1 MNKFLLTSGLLLATS
16 ITGFAQQLQGDLD
29 SWEDCTAYK
38 SASQGKKVVG
48 KQPQGWHSANIAQH
62 NAALFTD
69 ATFEVVKETDGK
81 DNNAARLFNIYAGVQ
96 NIGAPAPSYLTLGTP
111 WSYAKTSGTIFTG
124 IKIEESDGGTFGGKE
139 FSYKPDAISF
149 DYKRIPNEDGA
160 KEHVNTAEPA
170 TIVAYGWKGS
180 FSKFQNVGY
189 NGSAEEMVDRD
200 RYVLGKE
207 TDGVTKHDGAE
218 LIYKLEYQIEGEQTD
233 WKNIEIPFKY
243 DDTEST
249 PEKINVIFSSSDYFT
264 EDRNS
269 IGVGNSLYIDNVKL
283 IYYKDLIGLTYGD
296 ITLDK
301 AKIEQEMKEN
311 SVIDLSSEKY
321 ESGKLKG
328 ESNGHGATIE
338 ETSYDP
344 ETSRLTLTVKG
355 NDWSADNKNE
365 SVYYVQFKKPEPSDV
380 ADTYHKLVKV
390 DVSKLEMEG
399 PSVVSSINDVVVE
412 PSESNDG
419 TVDFIMNN
427 FAFGAMPVGAI
438 NLTGALLSYAEDGSI
453 NITTANEQDLSLLG
467 GFIQAKVSLNGNVAV
482 VNGKKELT
490 ATVNIKW
497 IASEG
502 VSLPITATIMD
513 IPFNNTNLKGKTL
526 KVTGSV
532 AADEAMAVI
541 PTDEDV
547 NVVDLTEAALTGEI
561 TSSAFAAK
569 NPNTLFYAAE
579 GATLTGDNVVKGS
592 ECENFVLNDGQSFN
606 APEGFTAKQITYK
619 RATVASTDEKDE
631 VYTFVLP
638 FTFTAD
644 KVNGTVYELAGVNDG
659 VLDFNSID
667 GNMELKAN
675 RPYLVVSSNGNQ
687 LLNTAA
693 FSGEV
698 LATDNLTNEV
708 NGGVAMVGAYEATP
722 ITSDGSTSWYGYN
735 ANGQFVKATSGTIN
749 PFRAAIK
756 STGIAPS
763 SYALKLD
770 GTVTGILNLENPNA
784 KVDVYT
790 IGGVCVRKNVP
801 AASALNGL
809 SRGVYIVGGQKVVK

>member
-1 MNKFLLTSGLLLATS
+1 MLGN
-16 ITGFAQQLQGDLD
+16 
-29 SWEDCTAYK
+29 
-38 SASQGKKVVG
+38 
-48 KQPQGWHSANIAQH
+48 
-62 NAALFTD
+62 D
-69 ATFEVVKETDGK
+69 ATFEVVKESTGK
-81 DNNAARLFNIYAGVQ
+81 DNSAARLFNIFAGLGT
-96 NIGAPAPSYLTLGTP
+96 IGAPAPSYLTLGTP
-111 WSYAKTSGTIFTG
+111 WSYAKTEGFLFN
-124 IKIEESDGGTFGGKE
+124 IKITESDGGTFGGKD

-149 DYKRIPNEDGA
+149 DYKRILNEDGA
-160 KEHVNTAEPA
+160 KEHVNTDEPA
-170 TIVAYGWKGS
+170 TVVAYGWKGS
-180 FSKFQNVGY
+180 FSKEQKVGY
-189 NGSAEEMVDRD
+189 NGSAETMVDRD

-207 TDGVTKHDGAE
+207 TDGVTKSADAE
-218 LIYKLEYQIEGEQTD
+218 LIYKLESKIEGEQKE
-233 WKNIEIPFKY
+233 WKNIEIPFEY
-243 DDTEST
+243 VTEST
-249 PEKINVIFSSSDYFT
+249 PAKINVIFSSADYFT
-264 EDRNS
+264 TDRNK
-269 IGVGNSLYIDNVKL
+269 IGVGNSLYVDNVKL

-301 AKIEQEMKEN
+301 AKIEQEMQEN
-311 SVIDLSSEKY
+311 GVIDLSSEKY

-344 ETSRLTLTVKG
+344 ATSRLTLTVKG
-355 NDWSADNKNE
+355 NDWSEDNKNE
-365 SVYYVQFKKPEPSDV
+365 SVYYVQFKPEPSAV
-380 ADTYHKLVKV
+380 AETYHKLVKV
-390 DVSKLEMEG
+390 DVSKLGMGE
-399 PSVVSSINDVVVE
+399 PSVVSSINDVVVK

-427 FAFGAMPVGAI
+427 FAFGTMPVGAI

-453 NITTANEQDLSLLG
+453 NITTANEQDLSLAG

-497 IASEG
+497 VASEEM
-502 VSLPITATIMD
+502 SYPITATIVD
-513 IPFNNTNLKGKTL
+513 IPFNTTLEGKTL

-541 PTDEDV
+541 PTDKDV
-547 NVVDLTEAALTGEI
+547 NVVDLTEAALTGDI

-579 GATLTGDNVVKGS
+579 EATLTGDNVVKGS
-592 ECENFVLNDGQSFN
+592 ECENFVLTDGQSFN
-606 APEGFTAKQITYK
+606 APEGFTANQITYK

-644 KVNGTVYELAGVNDG
+644 KVNGTVYELSSVNDG
-659 VLDFNSID
+659 VLDFTSLESS
-667 GNMELKAN
+667 MELKAN
-675 RPYLVVSSNGNQ
+675 RPYLVVSNDTQ
-687 LLNTAA
+687 LLNASA

-698 LATDNLTNEV
+698 VATGDLTNEV
-708 NGGVAMVGAYEATP
+708 YGGVTMVGAYEATP
-722 ITSDGSTSWYGYN
+722 ITSDASWYGYN
-735 ANGQFVKATSGTIN
+735 AKGEFVKATSGTIN

-770 GTVTGILNLENPNA
+770 GTVTGIVNLENPNA

-790 IGGVCVRKNVP
+790 ISGVCVRKNVP

>member
-38 SASQGKKVVG
+38 SASQGNKVVG

-62 NAALFTD
+62 KAAIVTD

-81 DNNAARLFNIYAGVQ
+81 DNSAARLFNIYAGVQ

-111 WSYAKTSGTIFTG
+111 WSYAKTSGNIFTG
-124 IKIEESDGGTFGGKE
+124 IKIEDSDGGTFGGKD

-149 DYKRIPNEDGA
+149 DYKRILNEDGA

-180 FSKFQNVGY
+180 FSKSQNVGY
-189 NGSAEEMVDRD
+189 NGSAETMVDRD

-207 TDGVTKHDGAE
+207 TDGVTKSDDAE
-218 LIYKLEYQIEGEQTD
+218 LIYELEYQIEGEQTD

-269 IGVGNSLYIDNVKL
+269 IGVGNSLYVDNVKL
-283 IYYKDLIGLTYGD
+283 IYNKDLIGLTYGD

-301 AKIEQEMKEN
+301 ARIEQEMQEN
-311 SVIDLSSEKY
+311 GVIDLSSEKY
-321 ESGKLKG
+321 ESGKLIG

-355 NDWSADNKNE
+355 NDWSENNKNE
-365 SVYYVQFKKPEPSDV
+365 SVYYVQFKPEPSAV

-390 DVSKLEMEG
+390 DVSALEMG
-399 PSVVSSINDVVVE
+399 VVSSINDVVVK

-419 TVDFIMNN
+419 SVDFIMDN
-427 FAFGAMPVGAI
+427 FAFGTMPVGAI
-438 NLTGALLSYAEDGSI
+438 NLTGALLSYADDGSI
-453 NITTANEQDLSLLG
+453 NITTASEQDLSLAG
-467 GFIQAKVSLNGNVAV
+467 GLIQAKVSLKGNVAV

-497 IASEG
+497 VASEEM
-502 VSLPITATIMD
+502 SYPITATIVD
-513 IPFNNTNLKGKTL
+513 IPFNTTLEGKTL

-532 AADEAMAVI
+532 AADEAMAVV
-541 PTDEDV
+541 PADADV
-547 NVVDLTEAALTGEI
+547 NVVDLTETTLTGDI
-561 TSSAFAAK
+561 TAETFGAK

-579 GATLTGDNVVKGS
+579 GAALTGNNVVKGM
-592 ECENFVLNDGQSFN
+592 ECANFVLTDGQSFN
-606 APEGFTAKQITYK
+606 APEGFTANQITYK
-619 RATVASTDEKDE
+619 RATAASTDEKDE

-644 KVNGTVYELAGVNDG
+644 KVNGTVYELSSVNDG
-659 VLDFNSID
+659 VLDFTSLEGSKD
-667 GNMELKAN
+667 LKAN
-675 RPYLVVSSNGNQ
+675 RPYLVVSNGTQ
-687 LLNTAA
+687 LLNASA

-698 LATDNLTNEV
+698 VATGDLTNEV
-708 NGGVAMVGAYEATP
+708 YGGVTMVGAYEATEVK
-722 ITSDGSTSWYGYN
+722 SEGSETWYGYN
-735 ANGQFVKATSGTIN
+735 ADGKFVKATTGTIN

-790 IGGVCVRKNVP
+790 ISGVCVRKNVP